1 MKAFLTTVKGKVIA
15 GVSTVVIVGAIVAA
29 VIILNSGYRTI
40 AVEALNGITKII
52 NNGKTSEAFV
62 GQHLKSGDDVTV
74 SASSDMT
81 LALDSDKFVFA
92 KENTHF
98 TVEATGKATD
108 SRTTIHLYDG
118 ATLCRVD
125 KKLKDSENFNVDTP
139 NATMSVR
146 GTVFRVSCLEE
157 GNGDKYTV
165 VDVFE
170 GEVFVQVKMENGQN
184 TEESKLLKAGESAT
198 IRSNTDFSEFV
209 KGDEDAE
216 VENHDGI
223 VYKKLTQ
230 NEAIFLGKS
239 IDEGRTLSITKD
251 LLYDYVEIIEHDFS
265 AKGEEVEATCEE
277 EGYYYDVC
285 AICGIEGEK
294 HIIDKIAHTYKMKTD
309 AEDMYE
315 CEVCGKEA
323 TATEIAKEQGEAID
337 STDDATSED
346 TSNDKNKDD
355 SEKAASDK
363 KNEEKVDKCANGHD
377 YVASSS
383 TPATCTA
390 DGENISKC
398 SRCGDIHK
406 TTVPATGHHYI
417 ETSKEAT
424 CDNGGYNSKRCDKC
438 GDETINYTSALG
450 HNYST
455 SSTPATCTAGGTE
468 TTTCSRCGVTSTS
481 SSTGALGHSY
491 SQTGSTP
498 GTCTV
503 AGSVTYSC
511 SRCGDSYTN
520 STGTTAHDFS
530 RYVQDMDPA
539 GIPTGDH
546 YECIQCGA
554 RQ

>member
-62 GQHLKSGDDVTV
+62 GQHLESGDDVTV

-216 VENHDGI
+216 VGNHDGI

-294 HIIDKIAHTYKMKTD
+294 HIIDKFAHTYKMKTD

-323 TATEIAKEQGEAID
+323 DAEEVAKEQKEAAALAFD
-337 STDDATSED
+337 EASEEQAND
-346 TSNDKNKDD
+346 TNKDID
-355 SEKAASDK
+355 KTASDK
-363 KNEEKVDKCANGHD
+363 INEEKADKCANGHD
-377 YVASSS
+377 YVESTT
-383 TPATCTA
+383 TPATCVA
-390 DGENISKC
+390 EGEKVNKC
-398 SRCGDIHK
+398 SRCGDIQK
-406 TTVPATGHHYI
+406 TTLPATGHHYV

-438 GDETINYTSALG
+438 GDEIISYTSALG

-455 SSTPATCTAGGTE
+455 SSTPATCIAGGVD
-468 TTTCSRCGVTSTS
+468 TTTCSRCGATST

-491 SQTGSTP
+491 SLSSTTTA
-498 GTCTV
+498 TCTV
-503 AGSVTYSC
+503 AGTETYSC

-520 STGTTAHDFS
+520 STGFAPHDFVAINS
-530 RYVQDMDPA
+530 PA
-539 GIPTGDH
+539 TQAGGVSP
-546 YECIQCGA
+546 YNWMCSNCGSF
-554 RQ
+554 Q